1 MSNDVSKVYQFL
13 STIGDWKTKADKNG
27 DGTII
32 KSEFRSFMEDN
43 YEWDGETTDAGKND
57 LINSFWK
64 AIDTN
69 QGGKVSGTRYK
80 NKNALDKNEINTME
94 NRIAIYDKL
103 NEYVSEIDAPS
114 EVSDRTA
121 WKKSVSESLA
131 NTTETLIQKGVTADN
146 LADEL
151 DKILENVK
159 NKTTADYCANE
170 YLNTAMKDIVK
181 EYGYAYA
188 DDTTLNG
195 IIDNYIHNLPE
206 DSDSAS
212 IRQAVEEIIDAYMAT
227 AGFNSDDSSVL
238 ATYSYDPQNSSAM
251 NDLQKSVVK
260 TKLTQALEE
269 LKNDADYKNNSAL
282 YDDAIN
288 EYINSVLDS
297 ATYAQFE
304 EVKAY
309 GVEEF
314 KASDAGKA
322 LEKTVQVKNLFGSD
336 EMKAAITSKLSE
348 AFASRISGLMKGEIT
363 AYDEIKAQ
371 AIEKAKHGDFDVDGT
386 LDQQKAIDWAVE
398 QFTQRL
404 TEFYPNGLNDMP
416 LSDLGTMYDKLV
428 DSAKA
433 NDDVAALKK
442 AAVSYCSSVAK
453 KSTLLAQAVKEVFGN
468 SYTTE
473 IDKLTS
479 GDIETKMAELKAKVD
494 EIGDPALFEVTG
506 WGTLPT
512 ELSMAVGGS
521 KSYKLE
527 ATVTNGTSAI
537 ATDRISY
544 GYNVKSGN
552 AKVSISDAGA
562 LTINAGSTSG
572 TSTVEIY
579 TMVDNT
585 KVEPAITIKVTT
597 NKSSFDWGN
606 MTAKYNGY
614 IANGNGG
621 ETPNSVRTL
630 GELYNSN
637 GVINLLPS
645 EGLMRGTNW
654 TGAVATAKANVGSFV
669 EMLAS
674 NCTATGE
681 YNEKALNT
689 AKQKVIALY
698 ETAFDHSLNNWAGKK
713 STRDNLVEYDGENY
727 GYEVAKYYKNA
738 STKNTDYS
746 AGCSASDNKLGLRIS
761 EQYDD
766 HWFQVTVNVKCIM
779 DFFNKFYEQALTA

>member
-13 STIGDWKTKADKNG
+13 SAIGDWKTKADKNG

-80 NKNALDKNEINTME
+80 NKNALDKNEISTME

-151 DKILENVK
+151 DKIIENVK

-238 ATYSYDPQNSSAM
+238 ATYSYDPQNTGAM

-348 AFASRISGLMKGEIT
+348 AFASKISGLMKGEIT

-371 AIEKAKHGDFDVDGT
+371 AIEKAKNGDFDVDGT

-404 TEFYPNGLNDMP
+404 TEFYPNGLSDMP

-433 NDDVAALKK
+433 NDDVAAVKK

-494 EIGDPALFEVTG
+494 EIGDPATCVLKSLTTTASEN
-506 WGTLPT
+506 
-512 ELSMAVGGS
+512 LS
-521 KSYKLE
+521 LQP
-527 ATVTNGTSAI
+527 GTSSTYSISANITSESGAAI
-537 ATDRISY
+537 SPDRISY
-544 GYNVKSGN
+544 VPNSNYATVENGILTIKTPS
-552 AKVSISDAGA
+552 SDATFEVKIYA
-562 LTINAGSTSG
+562 
-572 TSTVEIY
+572 TV
-579 TMVDNT
+579 DGK
-585 KVEPAITIKVTT
+585 KVGEPKTIKVTCKQKDYSNLSAEKNVLVNGEYISDVISKHTQTMKISEFHRNGGNSLNDSKSAAKESIKNFITTLVTDLT
-597 NKSSFDWGN
+597 NAGYNATKLQYAATTLINYYNSAIDAITDQEYGDKDQGSHN
-606 MTAKYNGY
+606 MNFSYVD
-614 IANGNGG
+614 GNGQTHT
-621 ETPNSVRTL
+621 ETSSYYQHTR
-630 GELYNSN
+630 
-637 GVINLLPS
+637 
-645 EGLMRGTNW
+645 
-654 TGAVATAKANVGSFV
+654 
-669 EMLAS
+669 
-674 NCTATGE
+674 
-681 YNEKALNT
+681 
-689 AKQKVIALY
+689 
-698 ETAFDHSLNNWAGKK
+698 KK
-713 STRDNLVEYDGENY
+713 E
-727 GYEVAKYYKNA
+727 KNA
-738 STKNTDYS
+738 DWNEPCQKMGLDTSGIQMNESYNDTNTYNFYINT
-746 AGCSASDNKLGLRIS
+746 GVLLNR
-761 EQYDD
+761 
-766 HWFQVTVNVKCIM
+766 FMNMM
-779 DFFNKFYEQALTA
+779 DI

>member
-13 STIGDWKTKADKNG
+13 SAIGDWKTKADKNG

-238 ATYSYDPQNSSAM
+238 ATYSYDPQNTGAM

-348 AFASRISGLMKGEIT
+348 AFASKISGLMKGEIT

-371 AIEKAKHGDFDVDGT
+371 AIEKAKNGDFDVDGT

-404 TEFYPNGLNDMP
+404 TEFYPNGLSDMP

-433 NDDVAALKK
+433 NDDVAAVKK

-494 EIGDPALFEVTG
+494 EIGDPATCVLKSLT
-506 WGTLPT
+506 TT
-512 ELSMAVGGS
+512 ASDNLS
-521 KSYKLE
+521 LQP
-527 ATVTNGTSAI
+527 GTSSTYSISANITSESGAAI
-537 ATDRISY
+537 SPDRISY
-544 GYNVKSGN
+544 ISNSNYATIENGILTIKTPS
-552 AKVSISDAGA
+552 SDATFEVKIYA
-562 LTINAGSTSG
+562 TVDG
-572 TSTVEIY
+572 TNVG
-579 TMVDNT
+579 
-585 KVEPAITIKVTT
+585 EPKTIKVTCKQKDYT
-597 NKSSFDWGN
+597 NLDSEKNVLVNGEYINDVIKNHTQTMKLSEFHRNGGN
-606 MTAKYNGY
+606 SLNDSKTAAKESIKNFITTLVTDLTNAGYNATKLQYAATTLINYYNSAIDAITDQKYGDNDQGSLDMNFSY
-614 IANGNGG
+614 VDGNGQTHT
-621 ETPNSVRTL
+621 ESSSYYQHTR
-630 GELYNSN
+630 
-637 GVINLLPS
+637 
-645 EGLMRGTNW
+645 
-654 TGAVATAKANVGSFV
+654 
-669 EMLAS
+669 
-674 NCTATGE
+674 
-681 YNEKALNT
+681 
-689 AKQKVIALY
+689 
-698 ETAFDHSLNNWAGKK
+698 KK
-713 STRDNLVEYDGENY
+713 E
-727 GYEVAKYYKNA
+727 KNA
-738 STKNTDYS
+738 DWSEPCKGMGLDTTGIQMNESYNATNTY
-746 AGCSASDNKLGLRIS
+746 N
-761 EQYDD
+761 
-766 HWFQVTVNVKCIM
+766 
-779 DFFNKFYEQALTA
+779 FYINTGVLLNRFMNMMNI

>member
-13 STIGDWKTKADKNG
+13 SAIGDWKTKADKNG

-80 NKNALDKNEINTME
+80 NKNALDKNEISTME

-103 NEYVSEIDAPS
+103 NEYVSEIDAPL

-151 DKILENVK
+151 DKIIENVK

-212 IRQAVEEIIDAYMAT
+212 IRQAVEEIIDAYMST

-238 ATYSYDPQNSSAM
+238 ATYSYAPQNSSAM

-288 EYINSVLDS
+288 EYINSVLDG

-309 GVEEF
+309 GIEEF

-336 EMKAAITSKLSE
+336 EMKAAVTSKLSE

-371 AIEKAKHGDFDVDGT
+371 AIEKAKNGDFDVDGT

-404 TEFYPNGLNDMP
+404 TEFYPNGLSDMP

-453 KSTLLAQAVKEVFGN
+453 KSTLLSQAVKEVFGS

-621 ETPNSVRTL
+621 ETPNSVKTL

>member
-69 QGGKVSGTRYK
+69 QGGKVAGTRYK

-146 LADEL
+146 LVDEL

-238 ATYSYDPQNSSAM
+238 ATYSYDPQNTGAM

-348 AFASRISGLMKGEIT
+348 AFASKISGLMKGEIT

-371 AIEKAKHGDFDVDGT
+371 AIEKAKNGDFDVDGT

-404 TEFYPNGLNDMP
+404 TEFYPNGLSDMP

-433 NDDVAALKK
+433 NDDVAAVKK

-494 EIGDPALFEVTG
+494 EIGDPATCVLKSLTTTASEN
-506 WGTLPT
+506 
-512 ELSMAVGGS
+512 LS
-521 KSYKLE
+521 LQP
-527 ATVTNGTSAI
+527 GTSSTYSISANITSESGAAI
-537 ATDRISY
+537 SPDRISY
-544 GYNVKSGN
+544 VPNSNYATVENGILTIKTPS
-552 AKVSISDAGA
+552 SDATFEVKIYA
-562 LTINAGSTSG
+562 
-572 TSTVEIY
+572 TV
-579 TMVDNT
+579 DGK
-585 KVEPAITIKVTT
+585 KVGEPKTIKVTCKQKDYSNLSAEKNVLVNGEYISDVISKHTQTMKISEFHRNGGNSLNDSKSAAKESIKNFITTLVTDLT
-597 NKSSFDWGN
+597 NAGYNATKLQYAATTLINYYNSAIDAITDQEYGDKDQGSHN
-606 MTAKYNGY
+606 MNFSYVD
-614 IANGNGG
+614 GNGQTHT
-621 ETPNSVRTL
+621 ETSSYYQHTR
-630 GELYNSN
+630 
-637 GVINLLPS
+637 
-645 EGLMRGTNW
+645 
-654 TGAVATAKANVGSFV
+654 
-669 EMLAS
+669 
-674 NCTATGE
+674 
-681 YNEKALNT
+681 
-689 AKQKVIALY
+689 
-698 ETAFDHSLNNWAGKK
+698 KK
-713 STRDNLVEYDGENY
+713 E
-727 GYEVAKYYKNA
+727 KNA
-738 STKNTDYS
+738 DWNEPCQKMGLDTSGIQMNESYNDTNTYNFYINT
-746 AGCSASDNKLGLRIS
+746 GVLLNR
-761 EQYDD
+761 
-766 HWFQVTVNVKCIM
+766 FMNMM
-779 DFFNKFYEQALTA
+779 DI

>member
-13 STIGDWKTKADKNG
+13 SAIGDWKTKADKNG

-80 NKNALDKNEINTME
+80 NKNALDKNEISTME

-103 NEYVSEIDAPS
+103 NEYVSEIDAPT

-195 IIDNYIHNLPE
+195 IIDNYIQNLPE

-212 IRQAVEEIIDAYMAT
+212 IRQAVEEIIDAYMST

-238 ATYSYDPQNSSAM
+238 ATYSYAPQNTGAM

-288 EYINSVLDS
+288 EYITSVLDG

-309 GVEEF
+309 GIEEF

-371 AIEKAKHGDFDVDGT
+371 AIEKAKNGDFDVDGT
-386 LDQQKAIDWAVE
+386 LNQQKAIDWAVE

-404 TEFYPNGLNDMP
+404 TEFYPNGLSDMP
-416 LSDLGTMYDKLV
+416 LNDLGTMYDKLV
-428 DSAKA
+428 NSAKA

-479 GDIETKMAELKAKVD
+479 VDIETKMAELKAKVD
-494 EIGDPALFEVTG
+494 EIGDPATCVLKSLT
-506 WGTLPT
+506 TT
-512 ELSMAVGGS
+512 ASDNLS
-521 KSYKLE
+521 LQP
-527 ATVTNGTSAI
+527 GTSSTYSISANITSESGAAI
-537 ATDRISY
+537 SPDRISY
-544 GYNVKSGN
+544 ISNSNYATVENGILTIKTPS
-552 AKVSISDAGA
+552 SDATFEVKIYA
-562 LTINAGSTSG
+562 TVDG
-572 TSTVEIY
+572 TNVG
-579 TMVDNT
+579 
-585 KVEPAITIKVTT
+585 EPKTIKVTCKQKDYT
-597 NKSSFDWGN
+597 NLDSEKNVLVNGEYINDVIKNHTQTMKLSEFHRNGGN
-606 MTAKYNGY
+606 SLNDSKTAAKESIKNFITTLVTDLTNAGYNATKLQYAATTLINYYNSAIDAITDQEYGDKDQGSHNMNFSY
-614 IANGNGG
+614 VDGNGQTHT
-621 ETPNSVRTL
+621 ETSSYYQHTR
-630 GELYNSN
+630 
-637 GVINLLPS
+637 
-645 EGLMRGTNW
+645 
-654 TGAVATAKANVGSFV
+654 
-669 EMLAS
+669 
-674 NCTATGE
+674 
-681 YNEKALNT
+681 
-689 AKQKVIALY
+689 
-698 ETAFDHSLNNWAGKK
+698 KK
-713 STRDNLVEYDGENY
+713 E
-727 GYEVAKYYKNA
+727 KNA
-738 STKNTDYS
+738 DWNEPCQKMGLDTSGIQMNESYNDTNTY
-746 AGCSASDNKLGLRIS
+746 N
-761 EQYDD
+761 
-766 HWFQVTVNVKCIM
+766 
-779 DFFNKFYEQALTA
+779 FYINTGVLLNRFMNMMNI

>member
-13 STIGDWKTKADKNG
+13 SAIGDWKTKADKNG

-80 NKNALDKNEINTME
+80 NKNALDKNEISTME

-238 ATYSYDPQNSSAM
+238 ATYSYDPQNTGAM

-314 KASDAGKA
+314 KASDAGKV

-348 AFASRISGLMKGEIT
+348 AFASKISGLMKGEIT

-371 AIEKAKHGDFDVDGT
+371 AIEKAKNGDFDVDGT

-404 TEFYPNGLNDMP
+404 TEFYPNGLSDMP

-433 NDDVAALKK
+433 NDDVAAVKK

-453 KSTLLAQAVKEVFGN
+453 KSTLLSQAVKEVFGS
-468 SYTTE
+468 SYTSE

-479 GDIETKMAELKAKVD
+479 GEIETKMAELKAKVD
-494 EIGDPALFEVTG
+494 EIGDPATCVLKSLTTTASEN
-506 WGTLPT
+506 
-512 ELSMAVGGS
+512 LS
-521 KSYKLE
+521 LQP
-527 ATVTNGTSAI
+527 GTSSTYSISANITSESGAAI
-537 ATDRISY
+537 SPDRISY
-544 GYNVKSGN
+544 VPNSNYATVENGILTIKTPS
-552 AKVSISDAGA
+552 SDATFEVKIYA
-562 LTINAGSTSG
+562 
-572 TSTVEIY
+572 TV
-579 TMVDNT
+579 DGK
-585 KVEPAITIKVTT
+585 KVGEPKTIKVTCKQKDYSNLSAEKNVLVNGEYISDVISKHTQTMKISEFHRNGGNSLNDSKSAAKESIKNFITTLVTDLT
-597 NKSSFDWGN
+597 NAGYNATKLQYAATTLINYYNSAIDAITDQEYGDKDQGSHN
-606 MTAKYNGY
+606 MNFSYVD
-614 IANGNGG
+614 GNGQTHT
-621 ETPNSVRTL
+621 ETSSYYQHTR
-630 GELYNSN
+630 
-637 GVINLLPS
+637 
-645 EGLMRGTNW
+645 
-654 TGAVATAKANVGSFV
+654 
-669 EMLAS
+669 
-674 NCTATGE
+674 
-681 YNEKALNT
+681 
-689 AKQKVIALY
+689 
-698 ETAFDHSLNNWAGKK
+698 KK
-713 STRDNLVEYDGENY
+713 E
-727 GYEVAKYYKNA
+727 KNA
-738 STKNTDYS
+738 DWNEPCQKMGLDTSGIQMNESYNDTNTY
-746 AGCSASDNKLGLRIS
+746 N
-761 EQYDD
+761 
-766 HWFQVTVNVKCIM
+766 
-779 DFFNKFYEQALTA
+779 FYINTGVLLNRFMNMMNI

>member
-13 STIGDWKTKADKNG
+13 SAIGDWKTKADKNG

-80 NKNALDKNEINTME
+80 NKNALDKNEISTME

-151 DKILENVK
+151 DKIIENVK

-206 DSDSAS
+206 DADSAS

-238 ATYSYDPQNSSAM
+238 ATYSYDPQNTGAM

-348 AFASRISGLMKGEIT
+348 AFASKISGLMKGEIT

-371 AIEKAKHGDFDVDGT
+371 AIEKAKNGDFDVDGT

-404 TEFYPNGLNDMP
+404 TEFYPNGLSDMP

-433 NDDVAALKK
+433 NDDVAAVKK

-494 EIGDPALFEVTG
+494 EIGDPATCVLKSLTTTASEN
-506 WGTLPT
+506 
-512 ELSMAVGGS
+512 LS
-521 KSYKLE
+521 LQP
-527 ATVTNGTSAI
+527 GTSSTYSISANITSESGAAI
-537 ATDRISY
+537 SPDRISY
-544 GYNVKSGN
+544 VPNSNYATVENGILTIKTPS
-552 AKVSISDAGA
+552 SDATFEVKIYA
-562 LTINAGSTSG
+562 
-572 TSTVEIY
+572 TV
-579 TMVDNT
+579 DGK
-585 KVEPAITIKVTT
+585 KVGEPKTIKVTCKQKDYSNLSAEKNVLVNGEYISDVISKHTQTMKISEFHRNGGNSLNDSKSAAKESIKNFITTLVTDLT
-597 NKSSFDWGN
+597 NAGYNATKLQYAATTLINYYNSAIDAI
-606 MTAKYNGY
+606 TDQKYGDNDQGSLDMNFSY
-614 IANGNGG
+614 VDGNGQTHT
-621 ETPNSVRTL
+621 ETSSYYQHTR
-630 GELYNSN
+630 
-637 GVINLLPS
+637 
-645 EGLMRGTNW
+645 
-654 TGAVATAKANVGSFV
+654 
-669 EMLAS
+669 
-674 NCTATGE
+674 
-681 YNEKALNT
+681 
-689 AKQKVIALY
+689 
-698 ETAFDHSLNNWAGKK
+698 KK
-713 STRDNLVEYDGENY
+713 E
-727 GYEVAKYYKNA
+727 KNA
-738 STKNTDYS
+738 DWNEPCQKMGLDTTGIQMNESYNATNTY
-746 AGCSASDNKLGLRIS
+746 N
-761 EQYDD
+761 
-766 HWFQVTVNVKCIM
+766 
-779 DFFNKFYEQALTA
+779 FYINTGVLLNRFMNMMNI

>member
-80 NKNALDKNEINTME
+80 NKNALDKNEISTME

-238 ATYSYDPQNSSAM
+238 ATYSYDPQNTGAM

-348 AFASRISGLMKGEIT
+348 AFASKISGLMKGEIT

-371 AIEKAKHGDFDVDGT
+371 AIEKAKNGDFDVDGT

-404 TEFYPNGLNDMP
+404 TEFYPNGLSDMP

-433 NDDVAALKK
+433 NDDVAAVKK

-494 EIGDPALFEVTG
+494 EIGDPATCVLKSLTTTASEN
-506 WGTLPT
+506 
-512 ELSMAVGGS
+512 LS
-521 KSYKLE
+521 LQP
-527 ATVTNGTSAI
+527 GTSSTYSISANITSESGAAI
-537 ATDRISY
+537 SPDRISY
-544 GYNVKSGN
+544 VPNSNYATVENGILTIKTPS
-552 AKVSISDAGA
+552 SDATFEVKIYA
-562 LTINAGSTSG
+562 
-572 TSTVEIY
+572 TV
-579 TMVDNT
+579 DGK
-585 KVEPAITIKVTT
+585 KVGEPKTIKVTCKQKDYSNLSAEKNVLVNGEYISDVISKHTQTMKISEFHRNGGNSLNDSKSAAKESIKNFITTLVTDLT
-597 NKSSFDWGN
+597 NAGYNATKLQYAATTLINYYNSAIDAITDQEYGDKDQGSHN
-606 MTAKYNGY
+606 MNFSYVD
-614 IANGNGG
+614 GNGQTHT
-621 ETPNSVRTL
+621 ETSSYYQHTR
-630 GELYNSN
+630 
-637 GVINLLPS
+637 
-645 EGLMRGTNW
+645 
-654 TGAVATAKANVGSFV
+654 
-669 EMLAS
+669 
-674 NCTATGE
+674 
-681 YNEKALNT
+681 
-689 AKQKVIALY
+689 
-698 ETAFDHSLNNWAGKK
+698 KK
-713 STRDNLVEYDGENY
+713 E
-727 GYEVAKYYKNA
+727 KNA
-738 STKNTDYS
+738 DWNEPCQKMGLDTSGIQMNESYNDTNTY
-746 AGCSASDNKLGLRIS
+746 N
-761 EQYDD
+761 
-766 HWFQVTVNVKCIM
+766 
-779 DFFNKFYEQALTA
+779 FYINTGVLLNRFMNMMNI

>member
-371 AIEKAKHGDFDVDGT
+371 AIEKAKNGDFDVDGT

>member
-80 NKNALDKNEINTME
+80 NKNALDKNEISTME

-114 EVSDRTA
+114 EVSDRIA

-151 DKILENVK
+151 DKIIENVK

-206 DSDSAS
+206 DADSAS
-212 IRQAVEEIIDAYMAT
+212 IRQAVEEIIDAYMST

-238 ATYSYDPQNSSAM
+238 ATYSYDPQNTGAM

-288 EYINSVLDS
+288 EYITSVLDG

-348 AFASRISGLMKGEIT
+348 AFASKISGLMKGEIT

-371 AIEKAKHGDFDVDGT
+371 AIEKAKNGDFDVDGT

-404 TEFYPNGLNDMP
+404 TEFYPNGLSDMP

-433 NDDVAALKK
+433 NDDVAAVKK

-479 GDIETKMAELKAKVD
+479 VDIETKMAELKAKVD
-494 EIGDPALFEVTG
+494 EIGDPATCVLKSLTTTASEN
-506 WGTLPT
+506 
-512 ELSMAVGGS
+512 LS
-521 KSYKLE
+521 LQP
-527 ATVTNGTSAI
+527 GTSSTYSISANITSESGAAI
-537 ATDRISY
+537 SPDRISY
-544 GYNVKSGN
+544 VPNSNYATVENGILTIKTPS
-552 AKVSISDAGA
+552 SDATFEVKIYA
-562 LTINAGSTSG
+562 
-572 TSTVEIY
+572 TV
-579 TMVDNT
+579 DGK
-585 KVEPAITIKVTT
+585 KVGEPKTIKVTCKQKDYSNLSAEKNVLVNGEYISDVISKHTQTMKISEFHRNGGNSLNDSKSAAKESIKNFITTLVTDLT
-597 NKSSFDWGN
+597 NAGYNATKLQYAATTLINYYNSAIDAITDQEYGDKDQGSHN
-606 MTAKYNGY
+606 MNFSYVD
-614 IANGNGG
+614 GNGQTHT
-621 ETPNSVRTL
+621 ETSSYYQHTRKRERNADWNEPCQKMGLDTSGIQMNES
-630 GELYNSN
+630 YNDTN
-637 GVINLLPS
+637 TYNFYINTGVLLNRF
-645 EGLMRGTNW
+645 MNMM
-654 TGAVATAKANVGSFV
+654 N
-669 EMLAS
+669 
-674 NCTATGE
+674 
-681 YNEKALNT
+681 
-689 AKQKVIALY
+689 I
-698 ETAFDHSLNNWAGKK
+698 
-713 STRDNLVEYDGENY
+713 
-727 GYEVAKYYKNA
+727 
-738 STKNTDYS
+738 
-746 AGCSASDNKLGLRIS
+746 
-761 EQYDD
+761 
-766 HWFQVTVNVKCIM
+766 
-779 DFFNKFYEQALTA
+779 

>member
-13 STIGDWKTKADKNG
+13 SAIGDWKTKADKNG

-32 KSEFRSFMEDN
+32 KSEFRSFMENN

-69 QGGKVSGTRYK
+69 QSGKVSGTRYK

-212 IRQAVEEIIDAYMAT
+212 IRQAVEEIIDAYMST

-238 ATYSYDPQNSSAM
+238 ATYSYAPQNTGAM

-288 EYINSVLDS
+288 EYITSVLDG

-309 GVEEF
+309 GIEEF

-348 AFASRISGLMKGEIT
+348 VFASRISGLMKGEIT

-371 AIEKAKHGDFDVDGT
+371 AIEKAKNGDFDVDGT
-386 LDQQKAIDWAVE
+386 LNQQKAIDWAVE

-404 TEFYPNGLNDMP
+404 TEFYPNGLSNMP
-416 LSDLGTMYDKLV
+416 LNDLGTMYDKLV
-428 DSAKA
+428 NSAKA

-479 GDIETKMAELKAKVD
+479 VDIETKMAELKAKVD

-621 ETPNSVRTL
+621 ETPNSVKTL

>member
-13 STIGDWKTKADKNG
+13 SAIGDWKTKADKNG

-238 ATYSYDPQNSSAM
+238 ATYSYDPQNTGAM

-348 AFASRISGLMKGEIT
+348 AFASKISGLMKGEIT

-371 AIEKAKHGDFDVDGT
+371 AIEKAKNGDFDVDGT

-404 TEFYPNGLNDMP
+404 TEFYPNGLSDMP

-433 NDDVAALKK
+433 NDDVAAVKK

-453 KSTLLAQAVKEVFGN
+453 KSTLLSQAVKEVFGS
-468 SYTTE
+468 SYTSE

-479 GDIETKMAELKAKVD
+479 GEIETKMAELKAKVD
-494 EIGDPALFEVTG
+494 EIGDPATCVLKSLTTTASEN
-506 WGTLPT
+506 
-512 ELSMAVGGS
+512 LS
-521 KSYKLE
+521 LQP
-527 ATVTNGTSAI
+527 GTSSTYSISANITSESGAAI
-537 ATDRISY
+537 SPDRISY
-544 GYNVKSGN
+544 VPNSNYATVENGILTIKTPS
-552 AKVSISDAGA
+552 SDATFEVKIYA
-562 LTINAGSTSG
+562 
-572 TSTVEIY
+572 TV
-579 TMVDNT
+579 DGK
-585 KVEPAITIKVTT
+585 KVGEPKTIKVTCKQKDYSNLSAEKNVLVNGEYISDVISKHTQTMKISEFHRNGGNSLNDSKSAAKESIKNFITTLVTDLT
-597 NKSSFDWGN
+597 NAGYNATKLQYAATTLINYYNSAIDAITDQEYGDKDQGSHN
-606 MTAKYNGY
+606 MNFSYVD
-614 IANGNGG
+614 GNGQTHT
-621 ETPNSVRTL
+621 ETSSYYQHTR
-630 GELYNSN
+630 
-637 GVINLLPS
+637 
-645 EGLMRGTNW
+645 
-654 TGAVATAKANVGSFV
+654 
-669 EMLAS
+669 
-674 NCTATGE
+674 
-681 YNEKALNT
+681 
-689 AKQKVIALY
+689 
-698 ETAFDHSLNNWAGKK
+698 KK
-713 STRDNLVEYDGENY
+713 E
-727 GYEVAKYYKNA
+727 KNA
-738 STKNTDYS
+738 DWNEPCQKMDLDTSGIQMNESYNDTNTY
-746 AGCSASDNKLGLRIS
+746 N
-761 EQYDD
+761 
-766 HWFQVTVNVKCIM
+766 
-779 DFFNKFYEQALTA
+779 FYINTGVLLNRFMNMMNI

>member
-13 STIGDWKTKADKNG
+13 SAIGDWKTKADKNG

-69 QGGKVSGTRYK
+69 QGGKVAGTRYK

-151 DKILENVK
+151 DKIIENVK

-238 ATYSYDPQNSSAM
+238 ATYSYDPQNTGAM

-348 AFASRISGLMKGEIT
+348 AFASKISGLMKGEIT

-371 AIEKAKHGDFDVDGT
+371 AIEKAKNGDFDVDGT

-404 TEFYPNGLNDMP
+404 TEFYPNGLSDMP

-433 NDDVAALKK
+433 NDDVVALKK

-494 EIGDPALFEVTG
+494 EIGDPATCVLKSLTTTASEN
-506 WGTLPT
+506 
-512 ELSMAVGGS
+512 LS
-521 KSYKLE
+521 LQP
-527 ATVTNGTSAI
+527 GTSSTYSISANITSESGAAI
-537 ATDRISY
+537 SPDRISY
-544 GYNVKSGN
+544 ISNSNYATVENGILTIKTPS
-552 AKVSISDAGA
+552 SDATFEVKIYA
-562 LTINAGSTSG
+562 TVDG
-572 TSTVEIY
+572 TNVG
-579 TMVDNT
+579 
-585 KVEPAITIKVTT
+585 EPKTIKVTCKQKDYT
-597 NKSSFDWGN
+597 NLDSEKNVLVNGEYINDVIKNHTQTMKLSEFHRNGGN
-606 MTAKYNGY
+606 SLNDSKTAAKESIKNFITTLVTDLTNAGYNATKLQYAATTLINYYNSAIDAITDQKYGDNDQGSLDMNFSY
-614 IANGNGG
+614 VDGNGQTHT
-621 ETPNSVRTL
+621 ETSSYYQHTR
-630 GELYNSN
+630 
-637 GVINLLPS
+637 
-645 EGLMRGTNW
+645 
-654 TGAVATAKANVGSFV
+654 
-669 EMLAS
+669 
-674 NCTATGE
+674 
-681 YNEKALNT
+681 
-689 AKQKVIALY
+689 
-698 ETAFDHSLNNWAGKK
+698 KK
-713 STRDNLVEYDGENY
+713 E
-727 GYEVAKYYKNA
+727 KNA
-738 STKNTDYS
+738 DWNEPCQKMGLDTSGIQMNESYNDTNTYNFYINT
-746 AGCSASDNKLGLRIS
+746 GVLLNR
-761 EQYDD
+761 
-766 HWFQVTVNVKCIM
+766 FMNMM
-779 DFFNKFYEQALTA
+779 DI

>member
-13 STIGDWKTKADKNG
+13 SAIGDWKTKADKNG

-80 NKNALDKNEINTME
+80 NKNALDKNEISTME

-151 DKILENVK
+151 DKIIENVK

-206 DSDSAS
+206 DADSAS

-238 ATYSYDPQNSSAM
+238 ATYSYDPQNTGAM

-348 AFASRISGLMKGEIT
+348 AFASKISGLMKGEIT

-371 AIEKAKHGDFDVDGT
+371 AIEKAKNGDFDVDGT

-404 TEFYPNGLNDMP
+404 TEFYPNGLSDMP

-433 NDDVAALKK
+433 NDDVAAVKK

-494 EIGDPALFEVTG
+494 EIGDPATCVLKSLTTTASEN
-506 WGTLPT
+506 
-512 ELSMAVGGS
+512 LS
-521 KSYKLE
+521 LQP
-527 ATVTNGTSAI
+527 GTSSTYSISANITSESGAAI
-537 ATDRISY
+537 SPDRISY
-544 GYNVKSGN
+544 VPNSNYATVENGILTIKTPS
-552 AKVSISDAGA
+552 SDATFEVKIYA
-562 LTINAGSTSG
+562 
-572 TSTVEIY
+572 TV
-579 TMVDNT
+579 DGK
-585 KVEPAITIKVTT
+585 KVGEPKTIKVTCKQKDYSNLSAEKNVLVNGEYISDVISKHTQTMKISEFHRNGGNSLNDSKSAAKESIKNFITTLVTDLT
-597 NKSSFDWGN
+597 NAGYNATKLQYAATTLINYYNSAIDAITDQEYGDKDQGSHN
-606 MTAKYNGY
+606 MNFSYVD
-614 IANGNGG
+614 GNGQTHT
-621 ETPNSVRTL
+621 ETSSYYQHTR
-630 GELYNSN
+630 
-637 GVINLLPS
+637 
-645 EGLMRGTNW
+645 
-654 TGAVATAKANVGSFV
+654 
-669 EMLAS
+669 
-674 NCTATGE
+674 
-681 YNEKALNT
+681 
-689 AKQKVIALY
+689 
-698 ETAFDHSLNNWAGKK
+698 KK
-713 STRDNLVEYDGENY
+713 E
-727 GYEVAKYYKNA
+727 KNA
-738 STKNTDYS
+738 DWNEPCQKMGLDTSGIQMNESYNDTNTYNFYINT
-746 AGCSASDNKLGLRIS
+746 GVLLNR
-761 EQYDD
+761 
-766 HWFQVTVNVKCIM
+766 FMNMM
-779 DFFNKFYEQALTA
+779 DI

>member
-80 NKNALDKNEINTME
+80 NKNALDKNEISTME

-238 ATYSYDPQNSSAM
+238 ATYSYDPQNTGAM

-348 AFASRISGLMKGEIT
+348 AFASKISGLMKGEIT

-371 AIEKAKHGDFDVDGT
+371 AIEKAKNGDFDVDGT

-404 TEFYPNGLNDMP
+404 TEFYPNGLSDMP

-433 NDDVAALKK
+433 NDDVVALKK

-494 EIGDPALFEVTG
+494 EIGDPATCVLKSLT
-506 WGTLPT
+506 TT
-512 ELSMAVGGS
+512 ASDNLS
-521 KSYKLE
+521 LQP
-527 ATVTNGTSAI
+527 GTSSTYSISANITSESGAAI
-537 ATDRISY
+537 SPDRISY
-544 GYNVKSGN
+544 ISNSNYATVENGILTIKTPS
-552 AKVSISDAGA
+552 SDATFEVKIYA
-562 LTINAGSTSG
+562 TVDG
-572 TSTVEIY
+572 TNVG
-579 TMVDNT
+579 
-585 KVEPAITIKVTT
+585 EPKTIKVTCKQKDYT
-597 NKSSFDWGN
+597 NLDSEKNVLVNGEYINDVIKNHTQTMKLSEFHRNGGN
-606 MTAKYNGY
+606 SLNDSKTAAKESIKNFITTLVTDLTNAGYNATKLQYAATTLINYYNSAIDAITDQKYGDNDQGSLDMNFSY
-614 IANGNGG
+614 VDGNGQTHT
-621 ETPNSVRTL
+621 ETSSYYQHTR
-630 GELYNSN
+630 
-637 GVINLLPS
+637 
-645 EGLMRGTNW
+645 
-654 TGAVATAKANVGSFV
+654 
-669 EMLAS
+669 
-674 NCTATGE
+674 
-681 YNEKALNT
+681 
-689 AKQKVIALY
+689 
-698 ETAFDHSLNNWAGKK
+698 KK
-713 STRDNLVEYDGENY
+713 E
-727 GYEVAKYYKNA
+727 KNA
-738 STKNTDYS
+738 DWNEPCQKMGLDTTGIQMNESYNATNTY
-746 AGCSASDNKLGLRIS
+746 N
-761 EQYDD
+761 
-766 HWFQVTVNVKCIM
+766 
-779 DFFNKFYEQALTA
+779 FYINTGVLLNRFMNMMNI

>member
-238 ATYSYDPQNSSAM
+238 ATYSYDPQNTGAM

-260 TKLTQALEE
+260 TKLAQALEE

-348 AFASRISGLMKGEIT
+348 AFASKISGLMKGEIT

-371 AIEKAKHGDFDVDGT
+371 AIEKAKNGDFDVDGT

-404 TEFYPNGLNDMP
+404 TEFYPNGLSDMP

-453 KSTLLAQAVKEVFGN
+453 KSTLLSQAVKEVFGN

-494 EIGDPALFEVTG
+494 EIGDPATCVLKSLTTTASEN
-506 WGTLPT
+506 
-512 ELSMAVGGS
+512 LS
-521 KSYKLE
+521 LQP
-527 ATVTNGTSAI
+527 GTSSTYSISANITSESGAAI
-537 ATDRISY
+537 SPDRISY
-544 GYNVKSGN
+544 VPNSNYATVENGILTIKTPS
-552 AKVSISDAGA
+552 SDATFEVKIYA
-562 LTINAGSTSG
+562 
-572 TSTVEIY
+572 TV
-579 TMVDNT
+579 DGK
-585 KVEPAITIKVTT
+585 KVGEPKTIKVTCKQKDYSNLSAEKNVLVNGEYISDVISKHTQTMKISEFHRNGGNSLNDSKSAAKESIKNFITTLVTDLT
-597 NKSSFDWGN
+597 NAGYNATKLQYAATTLINYYNSAIDAITDQEYGDKDQGSHN
-606 MTAKYNGY
+606 MNFSYVD
-614 IANGNGG
+614 GNGQTHT
-621 ETPNSVRTL
+621 ETSSYYQHTR
-630 GELYNSN
+630 
-637 GVINLLPS
+637 
-645 EGLMRGTNW
+645 
-654 TGAVATAKANVGSFV
+654 
-669 EMLAS
+669 
-674 NCTATGE
+674 
-681 YNEKALNT
+681 
-689 AKQKVIALY
+689 
-698 ETAFDHSLNNWAGKK
+698 KK
-713 STRDNLVEYDGENY
+713 E
-727 GYEVAKYYKNA
+727 KNA
-738 STKNTDYS
+738 DWNEPCQKMGLDTSGIQMNESYNDTNTYNFYINT
-746 AGCSASDNKLGLRIS
+746 GVLLNR
-761 EQYDD
+761 
-766 HWFQVTVNVKCIM
+766 FMNMM
-779 DFFNKFYEQALTA
+779 DI

>member
-13 STIGDWKTKADKNG
+13 SAIGDWKTKADKNG

-80 NKNALDKNEINTME
+80 NKNALDKNEISTME

-151 DKILENVK
+151 DKIIENVK

-238 ATYSYDPQNSSAM
+238 ATYSYDPQNTGAM

-348 AFASRISGLMKGEIT
+348 AFASKISGLMKGEIT

-371 AIEKAKHGDFDVDGT
+371 AIEKAKNGDFDVDGT
-386 LDQQKAIDWAVE
+386 LNQQKAIDWAVE

-404 TEFYPNGLNDMP
+404 TEFYPNGLSDMP

-433 NDDVAALKK
+433 NDDVAAVKK

-494 EIGDPALFEVTG
+494 EIGDPATCVLKSLTTTASEN
-506 WGTLPT
+506 
-512 ELSMAVGGS
+512 LS
-521 KSYKLE
+521 LQP
-527 ATVTNGTSAI
+527 GTSSTYSISANITSESGAAI
-537 ATDRISY
+537 SPDRISY
-544 GYNVKSGN
+544 VPNSNYATVENGILTIKTPS
-552 AKVSISDAGA
+552 SDATFEVKIYA
-562 LTINAGSTSG
+562 
-572 TSTVEIY
+572 TV
-579 TMVDNT
+579 DGK
-585 KVEPAITIKVTT
+585 KVGEPKTIKVTCKQKDYSNLSAEKNVLVNGEYISDVISKHTQTMKISEFHRNGGNSLNDSKSAAKESIKNFITTLVTDLT
-597 NKSSFDWGN
+597 NAGYNATKLQYAATTLINYYNSAIDAITDQEYGDKDQGSHN
-606 MTAKYNGY
+606 MNFSYVD
-614 IANGNGG
+614 GNGQTHT
-621 ETPNSVRTL
+621 ETSSYYQHTR
-630 GELYNSN
+630 
-637 GVINLLPS
+637 
-645 EGLMRGTNW
+645 
-654 TGAVATAKANVGSFV
+654 
-669 EMLAS
+669 
-674 NCTATGE
+674 
-681 YNEKALNT
+681 
-689 AKQKVIALY
+689 
-698 ETAFDHSLNNWAGKK
+698 KK
-713 STRDNLVEYDGENY
+713 E
-727 GYEVAKYYKNA
+727 KNA
-738 STKNTDYS
+738 DWNEPCQKMGLDTSGIQMNESYNDTNTY
-746 AGCSASDNKLGLRIS
+746 N
-761 EQYDD
+761 
-766 HWFQVTVNVKCIM
+766 
-779 DFFNKFYEQALTA
+779 FYINTGVLLNRFMNMMNI

>member
-151 DKILENVK
+151 DKIIENVK

-206 DSDSAS
+206 DADSAS

-238 ATYSYDPQNSSAM
+238 ATYSYDPQNTGAM

-348 AFASRISGLMKGEIT
+348 AFASKISGLMKGEIT

-371 AIEKAKHGDFDVDGT
+371 AIEKAKNGDFDVDGT

-404 TEFYPNGLNDMP
+404 TEFYPNGLSDMP

-494 EIGDPALFEVTG
+494 EIGDPATCVLKSLTTTASEN
-506 WGTLPT
+506 
-512 ELSMAVGGS
+512 LS
-521 KSYKLE
+521 LQP
-527 ATVTNGTSAI
+527 GTSSTYSISANITSESGAAI
-537 ATDRISY
+537 SPDRISY
-544 GYNVKSGN
+544 VPNSNYATVENGILTIKTPS
-552 AKVSISDAGA
+552 SDATFEVKIYA
-562 LTINAGSTSG
+562 
-572 TSTVEIY
+572 TV
-579 TMVDNT
+579 DGK
-585 KVEPAITIKVTT
+585 KVGEPKTIKVTCKQKDYSNLSAEKNVLVNGEYISDVISKHTQTMKISEFHRNGGNSLNDSKSAAKESIKNFITTLVTDLT
-597 NKSSFDWGN
+597 NAGYNATKLQYAATTLINYYNSAIDAITDQEYGDKDQGSHN
-606 MTAKYNGY
+606 MNFSYVD
-614 IANGNGG
+614 GNGQTHT
-621 ETPNSVRTL
+621 ETSSYYQHTR
-630 GELYNSN
+630 
-637 GVINLLPS
+637 
-645 EGLMRGTNW
+645 
-654 TGAVATAKANVGSFV
+654 
-669 EMLAS
+669 
-674 NCTATGE
+674 
-681 YNEKALNT
+681 
-689 AKQKVIALY
+689 
-698 ETAFDHSLNNWAGKK
+698 KK
-713 STRDNLVEYDGENY
+713 E
-727 GYEVAKYYKNA
+727 KNA
-738 STKNTDYS
+738 DWNEPCQKMGLDTSGIQMNESYNDTNTY
-746 AGCSASDNKLGLRIS
+746 N
-761 EQYDD
+761 
-766 HWFQVTVNVKCIM
+766 
-779 DFFNKFYEQALTA
+779 FYINTGVLLNRFMNMMNI

>member
-13 STIGDWKTKADKNG
+13 SAIGDWKTKADKNG

-80 NKNALDKNEINTME
+80 NKNALDKNEISTME

-151 DKILENVK
+151 DKIIENVK

-238 ATYSYDPQNSSAM
+238 ATYSYDPQNTGAM

-288 EYINSVLDS
+288 EYINSVLDG

-348 AFASRISGLMKGEIT
+348 AFASKISGLMKGEIT

-371 AIEKAKHGDFDVDGT
+371 AIEKAKNGDFDVDGT

-404 TEFYPNGLNDMP
+404 TEFYPNGLSDMP

-433 NDDVAALKK
+433 NDDVAAVKK

-494 EIGDPALFEVTG
+494 EIGDPATCVLKSLTTTASEN
-506 WGTLPT
+506 
-512 ELSMAVGGS
+512 LS
-521 KSYKLE
+521 LQP
-527 ATVTNGTSAI
+527 GTSSTYSISANITSESGAAI
-537 ATDRISY
+537 SPDRISY
-544 GYNVKSGN
+544 VPNSNYATVENGILTIKTPS
-552 AKVSISDAGA
+552 SDATFEVKIYA
-562 LTINAGSTSG
+562 
-572 TSTVEIY
+572 TV
-579 TMVDNT
+579 DGK
-585 KVEPAITIKVTT
+585 KVGEPKTIKVTCKQKDYSNLSAEKNVLVNGEYISDVISKHTQTMKISEFHRNGGNSLNDSKSAAKESIKNFITTLVTDLT
-597 NKSSFDWGN
+597 NAGYNATKLQYAATTLINYYNSAIDAITDQEYGDKDQGSHN
-606 MTAKYNGY
+606 MNFSYVD
-614 IANGNGG
+614 GNGQTHT
-621 ETPNSVRTL
+621 ETSSYYQHTR
-630 GELYNSN
+630 
-637 GVINLLPS
+637 
-645 EGLMRGTNW
+645 
-654 TGAVATAKANVGSFV
+654 
-669 EMLAS
+669 
-674 NCTATGE
+674 
-681 YNEKALNT
+681 
-689 AKQKVIALY
+689 
-698 ETAFDHSLNNWAGKK
+698 KK
-713 STRDNLVEYDGENY
+713 E
-727 GYEVAKYYKNA
+727 KNA
-738 STKNTDYS
+738 DWNEPCQKMGLDTSGIQMNESYNDTNTY
-746 AGCSASDNKLGLRIS
+746 N
-761 EQYDD
+761 
-766 HWFQVTVNVKCIM
+766 
-779 DFFNKFYEQALTA
+779 FYINTGVLLNRFMNMMNI